1 MQSGAF
7 EAYDNRKNRGQFKAA
22 CLQFF
27 FMERTQSTRI
37 LVESSNAHFIFFKTL
52 VYMRSVTLSPRYYIY
67 KYHLTMSHEKSF
79 NEFIYNSKWQIIIHQ
94 RAFIYDRLSFS
105 FPF

>member
-27 FMERTQSTRI
+27 FMEKNTI
-37 LVESSNAHFIFFKTL
+37 
-52 VYMRSVTLSPRYYIY
+52 
-67 KYHLTMSHEKSF
+67 HENPS
-79 NEFIYNSKWQIIIHQ
+79 
-94 RAFIYDRLSFS
+94 
-105 FPF
+105 